1 MNNKDDYK
9 EEIAIVYIN
18 NEENLKIFIEIF
30 INNNKDKYEII
41 YEGNGYNLTEYFNA
55 KIYTNY
61 KLNYQLLII

>member
-9 EEIAIVYIN
+9 EEIAIVYNNIN

-41 YEGNGYNLTEYFNA
+41 YEGNGYNLTEYLNA

-61 KLNYQLLII
+61 KLN

>member
-30 INNNKDKYEII
+30 INNNKDKYKII
-41 YEGNGYNLTEYFNA
+41 YEGKGYNLTEYLNA

-61 KLNYQLLII
+61 KLN

>member
-9 EEIAIVYIN
+9 EEIAIVYNNIN

-41 YEGNGYNLTEYFNA
+41 YEGNGY
-55 KIYTNY
+55 K
-61 KLNYQLLII
+61 